1 MFVPNGTEVFE
12 LLREQRI
19 KKGLTLDALSKASG
33 VSRVSINRYELGTRT
48 PNIIIAAKLADALGC
63 KVEDLM
69 PQRGCET
76 PKRTEAR

>member
-1 MFVPNGTEVFE
+1 M
-12 LLREQRI
+12 LREQRI

>member
-1 MFVPNGTEVFE
+1 M
-12 LLREQRI
+12 LREQRI
-19 KKGLTLDALSKASG
+19 KKGMTLDALSKASG